1 MKPHHLHRVTPLAIA
16 AVFVLC
22 ACAGQQ
28 AISKPLHEEV
38 KLDENV
44 KLVSMT
50 ETPMPVMRPMPLPDR
65 IPNVKG
71 AENPVQERAD
81 VVRMGHLSCVPFA
94 RMWSGIKLAGN
105 AYTWWAHAKGHYE
118 RSSDPEIGAVMV
130 FSRTRHLRSGHVAV
144 VRRVINS
151 REIRV
156 DHANWGNGG
165 KIYLNARIIDVSA
178 KNDWS
183 RVRVWNTPLNTMG
196 SRVYSISGFI
206 LPHDTEANS

>member
-1 MKPHHLHRVTPLAIA
+1 MKPHHIHRTTPL
-16 AVFVLC
+16 VFVAAILLC

-28 AISKPLHEEV
+28 AESRPLHE
-38 KLDENV
+38 DV
-44 KLVSMT
+44 KLVSQAD
-50 ETPMPVMRPMPLPDR
+50 TPMPVMRPVTLPTE
-65 IPNVKG
+65 IPGVEG
-71 AENPVQERAD
+71 AKKPVQEKAE

-118 RSSDPEIGAVMV
+118 RSADPEIGAVMV
-130 FSRTRHLRSGHVAV
+130 FSRTRHLRYGHVAV

-196 SRVYSISGFI
+196 SRVYAISGFI
-206 LPHDTEANS
+206 LPQDPSASS